1 MLISISANDNLIVQ
15 NKDDKRFLNIVGLIK
30 NGENVKLYTDGNGSV
45 ALVENDHTLCFV
57 TENLSFVDEVVASV
71 GSEITFCG
79 VSNQI
84 LQHLQD
90 NYQLDWVTKCSL
102 YAYNGCGFDGINT
115 VDVRLQPLDVRHWQL
130 VSDGTHY
137 HATYEDIAEC
147 LQNRISSAV
156 YVDGEPVC
164 WCLMHR
170 ENSLGMLYTMPEH
183 RRKGYALAVMVDICK
198 KIVANGEVPYGYI
211 VKGNISSENLAK
223 RYNLQY
229 FFDANW
235 CGMQK

>member
-84 LQHLQD
+84 NRSID
-90 NYQLDWVTKCSL
+90 
-102 YAYNGCGFDGINT
+102 GCLWNFLN
-115 VDVRLQPLDVRHWQL
+115 
-130 VSDGTHY
+130 
-137 HATYEDIAEC
+137 
-147 LQNRISSAV
+147 
-156 YVDGEPVC
+156 
-164 WCLMHR
+164 
-170 ENSLGMLYTMPEH
+170 
-183 RRKGYALAVMVDICK
+183 
-198 KIVANGEVPYGYI
+198 
-211 VKGNISSENLAK
+211 
-223 RYNLQY
+223 YNLQCSSSNIRY
-229 FFDANW
+229 VARSN
-235 CGMQK
+235 GY